1 MRPVSHAVEDNS
13 LSALSFDFL
22 GVFPQEK
29 NSASLLKETSEAGEA
44 RAEKSA
50 GETQQAEIA
59 VAPAADSASKDSAS
73 GSGSSSEAVPP
84 VEQTVVLAQG
94 ERLVRVVSAPRRHAW
109 GAMYV
114 LRTLLVVLVVFCVG
128 SLVLTMILNP
138 DLTFTGAV
146 SLLVE
151 RASGVVLRLRGL
163 FA

>member
-1 MRPVSHAVEDNS
+1 MVHEVEDNS

-29 NSASLLKETSEAGEA
+29 DKALPPKDSPETGKVQAMEPVGEA
-44 RAEKSA
+44 ESAEVATTSA
-50 GETQQAEIA
+50 AGS
-59 VAPAADSASKDSAS
+59 DSKGTESGPMVSGDASQ
-73 GSGSSSEAVPP
+73 PT
-84 VEQTVVLAQG
+84 EQTVVLAQG

-114 LRTLLVVLVVFCVG
+114 LRTLVVVLVLFCVG
-128 SLVLTMILNP
+128 SLVLTMILHP

-151 RASGVVLRLRGL
+151 RAGEVFLRLRGL

>member
-1 MRPVSHAVEDNS
+1 MRPVAHAVEDNS

-29 NSASLLKETSEAGEA
+29 NSASLLKDTSGAGEA
-44 RAEKSA
+44 RAEESA
-50 GETQQAEIA
+50 GEAQPAEVTA
-59 VAPAADSASKDSAS
+59 TPAADSASKGSAPGTDSPS
-73 GSGSSSEAVPP
+73 DAVHPA
-84 VEQTVVLAQG
+84 EQTVVLAQG

-151 RASGVVLRLRGL
+151 RASAVVLRLRGL
-163 FA
+163 FS

>member
-1 MRPVSHAVEDNS
+1 MRPVAHAVEDNS

-29 NSASLLKETSEAGEA
+29 NSTLLLKDTSGAGEVRAEESAGEA
-44 RAEKSA
+44 KQE
-50 GETQQAEIA
+50 EITA
-59 VAPAADSASKDSAS
+59 VPAADSTSKDSAP
-73 GSGSSSEAVPP
+73 GAGSSSEAVQP

-151 RASGVVLRLRGL
+151 RAGAVVLRLRGL